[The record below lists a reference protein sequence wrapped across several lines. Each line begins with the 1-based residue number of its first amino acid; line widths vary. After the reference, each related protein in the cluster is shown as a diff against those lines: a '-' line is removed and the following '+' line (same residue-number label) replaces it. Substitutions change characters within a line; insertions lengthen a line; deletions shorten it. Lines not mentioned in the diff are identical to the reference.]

1 MRTRRTR
8 RTTGERKER
17 PHRTRR
23 IRRSL
28 DAAGAGKGLP
38 AALLGVGVREHRR
51 VLRVPRVAVALR
63 RRDAGRRTVRHGTG
77 IKEQGSRNSKPERQR
92 PKQEWPEQQ
101 WPEQQWPEQQWPEQ
115 RRLGKQRA

>member
-28 DAAGAGKGLP
+28 DAAGAGNGLP
-38 AALLGVGVREHRR
+38 AALLGVREHRR
-51 VLRVPRVAVALR
+51 VLRVPRVVVALR
-63 RRDAGRRTVRHGTG
+63 RPDAGRRTVRHGTG

-101 WPEQQWPEQQWPEQ
+101 WPEQERPEQERPEQ